1 MKAYSILDARWQ
13 SRRRPHPATP
23 ALPRGP
29 VAQAPAAAHG
39 IALATPMSTQPVTA
53 REIAAPSTMK
63 LRLPVISLK
72 TKTPH
77 SEETMPGPEVMSG
90 KATATESEALATNHA
105 VWAAAHMRPE
115 RKPGKMTRG

>member
-1 MKAYSILDARWQ
+1 MAS
-13 SRRRPHPATP
+13 
-23 ALPRGP
+23 
-29 VAQAPAAAHG
+29 AAHG
-39 IALATPMSTQPVTA
+39 MALVYVYYVYYVYYPFALATPMRTQPVRA
-53 REIAAPSTMK
+53 REIAAPSTAK

-77 SEETMPGPEVMSG
+77 SAETTPGPEVMSG